1 MNQPLSTSKRCEL
14 LLTEWRRQLTLS
26 NYEHSQLKSDLDQLD
41 DQIKRLTEQHLKIAV
56 FGKVGVGK
64 SSLLNAL
71 LSKEVFATDITHGST
86 QRYEF
91 AIWNQAIQYLK
102 SIELIDTPGID
113 EIKQEKSL
121 EIACKVSSQ
130 SDLVLFVLDS
140 DITNLELEALKVL
153 QRHRKPILLVLNRC
167 DQWNSSEIKE
177 LVKSIRNRLPSQAQ
191 NIPIQTVSAA
201 PRRSKI
207 LSNGKT
213 RSQKYPPRIKGLQE
227 YLIKLLNEQGR
238 LIMSLNSLR
247 HADNFYKTLKAERL
261 RKGKANAQSLIGK
274 FAALKASG
282 VAVNPLLMIDFTA
295 SLACDTA
302 LVVQLSKVYGLQ
314 LQGPAARELLK
325 KLSIYSAY
333 LGGAQL
339 CIQFALGALR
349 HLLLIA
355 APFTSG
361 LSIASTAPVALVQA
375 ALAIHTTKLTGR
387 LAAKELLKGV
397 HKRGAQPSAMLNRIT
412 SKDPEAQFLLNIWPD
427 TSVSSSQLNMASKKL
442 LP

>member
-1 MNQPLSTSKRCEL
+1 MKQSLSTPKRSEL

-26 NYEHSQLKSDLDQLD
+26 NYEYSQFKSELDQLD
-41 DQIKRLTEQHLKIAV
+41 DQIKRLKNKHLKITV

-71 LSKEVFATDITHGST
+71 LNKGIFATDITHGST
-86 QRYEF
+86 QHDQV
-91 AIWNQAIQYLK
+91 AIWDQSIQYLK
-102 SIELIDTPGID
+102 SIEFIDTPGID
-113 EIKQEKSL
+113 EIKQTKS
-121 EIACKVSSQ
+121 IRVASKVSCQ
-130 SDLVLFVLDS
+130 SDLILFVLDS
-140 DITNLELEALKVL
+140 DITQLELEALEVL
-153 QRHRKPILLVLNRC
+153 QAHRKPIVLVLNRC
-167 DQWNSSEIKE
+167 DQWDSCELKE
-177 LVKSIRNRLPSQAQ
+177 LIKSIKNRLPHQAR

-201 PRRSKI
+201 PRRSKV

-213 RSQKYPPRIKGLQE
+213 RSQKYPPNIKNLRN
-227 YLIKLLNEQGR
+227 YLITLLNEQGR

-247 HADNFYKTLKAERL
+247 HADSFYKALKAERL
-261 RKGKANAQSLIGK
+261 KKGKASAQSLIGK
-274 FAALKASG
+274 FAVLKASG
-282 VAVNPLLMIDFTA
+282 VAVNPLLMLDFTT

-302 LVVQLSKVYGLQ
+302 LVIQLSKVYGLQ

-325 KLSIYSAY
+325 RLSMYSAY
-333 LGGAQL
+333 LGGAQF

-355 APFTSG
+355 TPFTG
-361 LSIASTAPVALVQA
+361 GISIASTAPVALAQA

-397 HKRGAQPSAMLNRIT
+397 HKRGAQPSAMLRRMKI
-412 SKDPEAQFLLNIWPD
+412 KDPKAQVLLSIWPD
-427 TSVSSSQLNMASKKL
+427 TSNALNMTSKNL